1 MHSSRLENQH
11 SFPFPTRHKASAGS
25 VPDTMPSNP
34 RLKKRAA
41 DAAVVKGSLLAERD
55 DDETTTREKTTTTST
70 TTTKNEHNFKGV
82 YSSGQHW
89 RAIICR
95 GKDKHALGQYKTPRE
110 AAMAFDRA
118 SVVLGGKTKNFEEST
133 YEAKALER
141 FRASSYTIEDL
152 KKEYGMG
159 AVAKMVS
166 RYKGVSFDKRSG
178 KFKAEI
184 SHDRVRHSLGCYDDE
199 ASAAEAYDYAVL
211 VAKGP
216 DAKTNF
222 DSSRYDVGTLEKL
235 RQHRGDI
242 SKFRES
248 LTNVKT
254 RRGGGK
260 STSKYEGVHKYEHHW
275 RNGEITVRWRAEIT
289 LNSKKTHIG
298 YFETEEEAARQVAK
312 RRADDKS

>member
-1 MHSSRLENQH
+1 
-11 SFPFPTRHKASAGS
+11 
-25 VPDTMPSNP
+25 MPGAP

-41 DAAVVKGSLLAERD
+41 HHVVADVKGSLLAERRD
-55 DDETTTREKTTTTST
+55 EDEACEDETTTTTST
-70 TTTKNEHNFKGV
+70 TTKSEHKFKGV
-82 YSSGQHW
+82 YASGQHW

-95 GKDKHALGQYKTPRE
+95 GKDKHTLGQYKTPRE

-166 RYKGVSFDKRSG
+166 QYKGVSFDKRSG

-184 SHDRVRHSLGCYDDE
+184 SHERVRHSLGCYNDE

-235 RQHRGDI
+235 REHRGDV

-248 LTNVKT
+248 LTHVKT

-275 RNGEITVRWRAEIT
+275 RTGEVTVRWRAEIT
-289 LNSKKTHIG
+289 LNGKKTHIG
-298 YFETEEEAARQVAK
+298 YYETEEEAARQVAK
-312 RRADDKS
+312 RRADDES